1 MVSAKNALTHVFAK
15 TNVVYVQYRSRIKWT
30 LAEKV
35 RMPHTVHIS
44 RVTEAGGDVTELE
57 RAIDASFV
65 VLAPTL
71 AVQQGVNNPAVK

>member
-1 MVSAKNALTHVFAK
+1 MSAKNALTHVLAK
-15 TNVVYVQYRSRIKWT
+15 TDVVHAQYRSRIKWT

-44 RVTEAGGDVTELE
+44 RVTEAGGDVVQLE
-57 RAIDASFV
+57 RAIDARFV

-71 AVQQGVNNPAVK
+71 AVQQGVDNPAVK